1 MNSKLSLLK
10 QAYGLLDEVTPLKFD
25 CGLICGGRCCHRDST
40 NASDNPGML
49 LLPLEENLTVTPTF
63 TVKEG
68 ADGKILICNGKCD
81 RTKRPFSCRI
91 FPFYA
96 SIGKDDSISLKK
108 DPRAFNT
115 CPVAIKEKGTRHS
128 VYFHRNA
135 VRAIRIL
142 MKDEDFKRELKKTS
156 DFCDGLY
163 SFYRKML

>member
-1 MNSKLSLLK
+1 MYSKLSLLK
-10 QAYGLLDEVTPLKFD
+10 QAYSLLDEVTPLKYD
-25 CGLICGGRCCHRDST
+25 CGLICGGKCCHSDST
-40 NASDNPGML
+40 GAVENPGML
-49 LLPLEENLTVTPTF
+49 LLPEEEKLTSDASF
-63 TVKEG
+63 IIEESD
-68 ADGKILICNGKCD
+68 DGKVLICNGKCD
-81 RTKRPFSCRI
+81 RALRPFSCRI

-96 SIGKDDSISLKK
+96 SIGKDGSVSLKK

>member
-10 QAYGLLDEVTPLKFD
+10 QAYVLLDEVTPLKYD
-25 CGLICGGRCCHRDST
+25 CGLICGGKCCGKESIEG
-40 NASDNPGML
+40 SDNPGML
-49 LLPLEENLTVTPTF
+49 LLPYEENLTNDSTF

-68 ADGKILICNGKCD
+68 EDGKVLICKGKCN
-81 RTKRPFSCRI
+81 RTNRPFACRI

-96 SIGKDDSISLKK
+96 SIGKDGSVSLKK

-115 CPVAIKEKGTRHS
+115 CPIAIKEKGTRHS

-135 VRAIRIL
+135 IRAIKLL
-142 MKDEDFKRELKKTS
+142 MNDTDFKRELIKTS
-156 DFCDGLY
+156 EFCDGLY